1 MDQSIICSEKKIDEL
16 LKDSCTELASI
27 NEIVDSLSKH
37 GLKNDIEIIVAIDSS
52 INKQLIVDGG
62 LIIIVSLY
70 DSLPSRQKY
79 NFIQ

>member
-27 NEIVDSLSKH
+27 NEIVESLSKH

-62 LIIIVSLY
+62 LITGIHA
-70 DSLPSRQKY
+70 RKQ
-79 NFIQ
+79 FI